1 MSLDLEQVASP
12 IQKLAQHIKSR
23 EREARERL
31 GRALETASALGPDE
45 VALLRERVENSR
57 GKVRWPAAGIGETMF
72 QRYALPP
79 ALPDFSVL
87 AVDGSH
93 VEVDRHRSVQ
103 CYLINLGRARLDY
116 GQQPG
121 ASLSSTPFLYS
132 EEKDLTLKGPG
143 PSSEE
148 EPIEGALL
156 GARRS
161 VEECRALATMAEDAP
176 GEHPVLAL
184 LDGSLILWGL
194 TAQPPFVRQA
204 LVDNGLIPALD
215 RMRSVS
221 ARRPLALASYISSPR
236 STDVVNALRMHLCPH
251 DVPDCGKHCF
261 TREAKQ
267 ECQAVGGVADQDLF
281 RHILSPGERS
291 PVFSSS
297 ASIVRN
303 CYGPHQVAF
312 FYLHVGEEIA
322 RVEAPRWV
330 VDQRS
335 LLDVAHFICFD
346 QCQRGLGYP
355 AALSEAHEQAV
366 VTTADRASFWAMVE
380 RAIIEEDLTGQDS
393 AKSRS
398 KLRRWV

>member
-12 IQKLAQHIKSR
+12 IQKLAQHIKSH

-31 GRALETASALGPDE
+31 GRALETASLLSPDE
-45 VALLRERVENSR
+45 VASLREKVENSR
-57 GKVRWPAAGIGETMF
+57 GKVRWPAAGISETMF
-72 QRYALPP
+72 QRYPLPP
-79 ALPDFSVL
+79 PLPDFSVL

-93 VEVDRHRSVQ
+93 IEIDRHRSVQ
-103 CYLINLGRARLDY
+103 CYLINLGQVRLHY
-116 GQQPG
+116 GRQPG
-121 ASLSSTPFLYS
+121 AALSSRPVLYS
-132 EEKDLTLKGPG
+132 EEKDLTLRGPG
-143 PSSEE
+143 PSNDE

-215 RMRSVS
+215 RIRSVS

-236 STDVVNALRMHLCPH
+236 STDVVNALRIHLCPH
-251 DVPDCGKHCF
+251 DIPDCGKHCF

-267 ECQAVGGVADQDLF
+267 ECQAVGGVSDQELF

-291 PVFSSS
+291 PLFFSS

-303 CYGPHQVAF
+303 CYGQHQVAF

-322 RVEAPRWV
+322 RVEAPKWV
-330 VDQRS
+330 ADQPS
-335 LLDVAHFICFD
+335 LLDLVHFVSFD

-355 AALSEAHEQAV
+355 GSLSEAHEQAV

-380 RAIIEEDLTGQDS
+380 RAMAQEDLTGQDS
-393 AKSRS
+393 AKNRS
-398 KLRRWV
+398 KQRRWV